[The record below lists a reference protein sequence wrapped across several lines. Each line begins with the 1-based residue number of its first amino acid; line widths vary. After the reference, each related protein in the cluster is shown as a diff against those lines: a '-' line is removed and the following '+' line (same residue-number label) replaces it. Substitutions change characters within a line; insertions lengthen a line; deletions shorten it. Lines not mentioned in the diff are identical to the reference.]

1 MNRRAWTGTCAAVV
15 SFATAG
21 LLAQTAPQTTPQTA
35 PQTAPQ
41 TTTQPT
47 PQPGVPSSSANKIT
61 VIGCLKAAPPT
72 ATDTASAANANPA
85 ATAGTAGSTTPEP
98 AGTTGTTA
106 GSSTPTTPG
115 AAATEAKFILTAA
128 SLAPAAADAA
138 SGATSG
144 APANAAGTA
153 QTYRLIANP
162 TALSEHVGKKLEL
175 TGTIDASSTA
185 DPKDPSAAAPALRV
199 ESGKIIA
206 ASCQ

>member
-1 MNRRAWTGTCAAVV
+1 MMNRRAWTGTCAAVV
-15 SFATAG
+15 SLATAG
-21 LLAQTAPQTTPQTA
+21 VLAQTA

-41 TTTQPT
+41 PT
-47 PQPGVPSSSANKIT
+47 PQTPAQQSAPSSSANKIT
-61 VIGCLKAAPPT
+61 VTGCLKAAPSA
-72 ATDTASAANANPA
+72 ATDTATAANANPA
-85 ATAGTAGSTTPEP
+85 ATTGTAGSTTPEP

-106 GSSTPTTPG
+106 AGTTPTTPG
-115 AAATEAKFILTAA
+115 AAPADARFILTAA
-128 SLAPAAADAA
+128 TLVPAAADAA
-138 SGATSG
+138 GA

-175 TGTIDASSTA
+175 TGTIDTTSTA

-199 ESGKIIA
+199 ESGKIVA